1 MPFATNHGVKLAYD
15 VSGSG
20 PDLLLIAG
28 TSADRGLW
36 AQIRPALDE
45 KFRTIAFDNRDSGAS
60 SVSSGGYGVGDLMV
74 DARTVLDAA
83 GSDRPHV
90 LGHSLGGLIAQEF
103 ALAHPNRVASLTL
116 TNSWARRDTYVT
128 SIFELARDLSQSIE
142 DDALRLRTIYYMALG
157 VPTLRTYPLAG
168 IVEQVLAAGPAQPR
182 EAVVRQWQIDLD
194 ADTLDRL
201 PGIGAPTHVIWS
213 TGDKLLPDPHGRDLV
228 RGIPDAFET
237 VMEGLG
243 HAPMIE
249 DPAAFVAAVV
259 GFLDG
264 R

>member
-1 MPFATNHGVKLAYD
+1 MSP
-15 VSGSG
+15 
-20 PDLLLIAG
+20 
-28 TSADRGLW
+28 
-36 AQIRPALDE
+36 
-45 KFRTIAFDNRDSGAS
+45 
-60 SVSSGGYGVGDLMV
+60 GGYGVGDLMV
-74 DARTVLDAA
+74 DARAVLDAA
-83 GSDRPHV
+83 GSDRPYI
-90 LGHSLGGLIAQEF
+90 LGHSLGGLIAREF
-103 ALAHPNRVASLTL
+103 ALTHPNRVASLTL
-116 TNSWARRDTYVT
+116 ANSWARRDTYVT

-142 DDALRLRTIYYMALG
+142 DEALRLRTIYYMALG
-157 VPTLRTYPLAG
+157 APILRTYPLAG

-182 EAVVRQWQIDLD
+182 EAVARQWQIDLD

-228 RGIPDAFET
+228 RGIPSTVET
-237 VMEGLG
+237 VMVGIG